1 MFSTVNV
8 VQENRQWFVPR
19 TSSDVTFHVTDIGL
33 ILGSIATNPTDMAPI
48 FFSSVTSQRR
58 NIRGACHF
66 KLTNRNQEKKK
77 EEEIINQSIDR
88 SISPSMR
95 FRQKPTVISFSSD
108 RSSLLGLIKDE
119 RFKELKQGGEGKI
132 VTKIVVAKKKRS
144 GIRNINKMRTTA
156 IWYLRGS
163 DRLD

>member
-1 MFSTVNV
+1 
-8 VQENRQWFVPR
+8 
-19 TSSDVTFHVTDIGL
+19 
-33 ILGSIATNPTDMAPI
+33 
-48 FFSSVTSQRR
+48 
-58 NIRGACHF
+58 
-66 KLTNRNQEKKK
+66 
-77 EEEIINQSIDR
+77 
-88 SISPSMR
+88 MR